1 MSAASIGKL
10 LAGAVSV
17 PSTEAQV
24 RLWRRTYNVDDR
36 RADVGR
42 KLGDGSARQ
51 GKIVL
56 ATIVEAAKTWFDT
69 ENKEA
74 RAAYADAQRAHADAQ
89 PGAPTPKKRRV
100 LKWNLLNTLG
110 AVLNFVDFKTG
121 ECIATYEMIAAAAN
135 ICRDTVYK
143 HLNILRDLGLID
155 WVRRCEPTGNKV
167 GQKVKAAPNSYFFEI
182 TRLPSRVQM
191 LIRQI
196 LSRRGVKLE
205 AHPDRV
211 GSGAVPNRA
220 QRIASRLGKGLS
232 QAKQLFTGRKHRD
245 AQLSEAAFINAE
257 TALMGDVPTSQWAA
271 IRHPDDVT
279 AQHAYNARLG
289 IHSFPHESL
298 EKPLQSP
305 PTERREKD

>member
-42 KLGDGSARQ
+42 KLGDGTERQ

-56 ATIVEAAKTWFDT
+56 ATIVEAAKAWFDT

-74 RAAYADAQRAHADAQ
+74 RAAYVDAQRARADAQ
-89 PGAPTPKKRRV
+89 PGAPAPKKRRV

-121 ECIATYEMIAAAAN
+121 DCIATYEMIAAAAN

-167 GQKVKAAPNSYFFEI
+167 GQKVKAAPNAYFFEI

-211 GSGAVPNRA
+211 GSGVVPNRA
-220 QRIASRLGKGLS
+220 QRIACRVGKGLS
-232 QAKQLFTGRKHRD
+232 QAKQLFTNRKHRD
-245 AQLSEAAFINAE
+245 AQLAEAAFINAE
-257 TALMGDVPTSQWAA
+257 TALMGDIPTSQWAT
-271 IRHPDDVT
+271 IRHPDDAV

>member
-1 MSAASIGKL
+1 MSVASISKL
-10 LAGAVSV
+10 LAGTVSV
-17 PSTEAQV
+17 PTGEAQV
-24 RLWRRTYNVDDR
+24 RLWRRTYNVDDH

-56 ATIVEAAKTWFDT
+56 ATIMEAAKKWFDT

-74 RAAYADAQRAHADAQ
+74 RAAYAEAQRVHADAQ
-89 PGAPTPKKRRV
+89 PGAPAPKKRRV

-110 AVLNFVDFKTG
+110 AVLGFVDFKTG

-196 LSRRGVKLE
+196 LARRGVKLE
-205 AHPDRV
+205 AHPDRA
-211 GSGAVPNRA
+211 GSGTVPNRA
-220 QRIASRLGKGLS
+220 QRVASRLSRTLSAGKSL
-232 QAKQLFTGRKHRD
+232 LTGRRHRD
-245 AQLSEAAFINAE
+245 AKLAEAAFVNSEI
-257 TALMGDVPTSQWAA
+257 ALMGNVPTSRWAA
-271 IRHPDDVT
+271 IRHPHDAA
-279 AQHAYNARLG
+279 AQQAYNARLG

-298 EKPLQSP
+298 EMPLQSP
-305 PTERREKD
+305 PEERSEED

>member
-1 MSAASIGKL
+1 MSAISIGKL
-10 LAGAVSV
+10 LAGTAGN
-17 PSTEAQV
+17 PTAEAKV

-42 KLGDGSARQ
+42 KLGDGTARQ

-56 ATIVEAAKTWFDT
+56 TTIVEAAKKWFDA

-74 RAAYADAQRAHADAQ
+74 RAAYAAAQRTHADAQ
-89 PGAPTPKKRRV
+89 ADTPAPTKQRV

-155 WVRRCEPTGNKV
+155 WVRRCEATGNKV

-196 LSRRGVKLE
+196 LARRGVKLD
-205 AHPDRV
+205 AHPERA
-211 GSGAVPNRA
+211 GSGKVPTRA
-220 QRIASRLGKGLS
+220 QRVASRLGKTLSAARGLIAGS
-232 QAKQLFTGRKHRD
+232 QHREAKLID
-245 AQLSEAAFINAE
+245 AAFVNAE
-257 TALMGDVPTSQWAA
+257 MALMGDLPTSQWAA
-271 IRHPDDVT
+271 IRHPDDAA
-279 AQHAYNARLG
+279 AQQAYNARLG

-298 EKPLQSP
+298 EMPLQSP
-305 PTERREKD
+305 PAERREED

>member
-1 MSAASIGKL
+1 MSAVSIGKL
-10 LAGAVSV
+10 MAGAINV
-17 PSTEAQV
+17 PSAETQV
-24 RLWRRTYNVDDR
+24 RLWRRTYTVDDR

-42 KLGDGSARQ
+42 KLGDGTARQ

-56 ATIVEAAKTWFDT
+56 ATIVEAAKKWFDT
-69 ENKEA
+69 ENKEG
-74 RAAYADAQRAHADAQ
+74 RAAYADARRVYSHAPAVG
-89 PGAPTPKKRRV
+89 PAPKKKRV

-110 AVLNFVDFKTG
+110 AVLNFIDFKTG
-121 ECIATYEMIAAAAN
+121 ECIATYEMIAAAAD

-167 GQKVKAAPNSYFFEI
+167 GQKTKAAPNSYFFEI

-196 LSRRGVKLE
+196 LARRGVKLE

-220 QRIASRLGKGLS
+220 QRIASRLGKRLA
-232 QAKQLFTGRKHRD
+232 QAKDLFTGRKHRD
-245 AQLSEAAFINAE
+245 AQLAEAAFVNAE
-257 TALMGDVPTSQWAA
+257 MALMGDIPTSQWSA
-271 IRHPDDVT
+271 IRHPHDAA
-279 AQHAYNARLG
+279 AQQAYNARLG

-298 EKPLQSP
+298 ESPLQSP
-305 PTERREKD
+305 PTERREVD

>member
-1 MSAASIGKL
+1 MSAVSIGKL
-10 LAGAVSV
+10 LAGTVSAPTAEV
-17 PSTEAQV
+17 QI
-24 RLWRRTYNVDDR
+24 RLWRRTYNIDDR

-42 KLGDGSARQ
+42 KLGDGTARQ

-74 RAAYADAQRAHADAQ
+74 RAAYADAQRVRADSQ
-89 PGAPTPKKRRV
+89 VDAPTPKKQRV

-110 AVLNFVDFKTG
+110 AVLNFTNFNTG
-121 ECIATYEMIAAAAN
+121 ACIATYEMIAAAAN

-205 AHPDRV
+205 AHPDRL

-220 QRIASRLGKGLS
+220 QRIVARLGKGLS
-232 QAKQLFTGRKHRD
+232 EARELFTGRKHRD
-245 AQLSEAAFINAE
+245 AQIAEAAFVNAE
-257 TALMGDVPTSQWAA
+257 TALMGDIPTPQWAS
-271 IRHPDDVT
+271 IRHPDDAA
-279 AQHAYNARLG
+279 AQQVYNARLG
-289 IHSFPHESL
+289 IHSLPHESL
-298 EKPLQSP
+298 EKPLHSP